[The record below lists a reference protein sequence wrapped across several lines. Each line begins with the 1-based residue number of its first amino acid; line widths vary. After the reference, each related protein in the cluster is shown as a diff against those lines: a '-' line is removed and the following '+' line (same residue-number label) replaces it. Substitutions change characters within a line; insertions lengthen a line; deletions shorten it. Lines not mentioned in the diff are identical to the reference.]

1 MRAIASPTG
10 ALAALALLLT
20 AAFAPSSSAGP
31 AFHDL
36 KEAHGCSFL
45 ISDPRESG
53 YHTLRAECDWPKV
66 AAARVERVLVD
77 LRGWDATF
85 SHLSRSVVIKEDE
98 GQPVVLRVGYTGKG
112 FPDQSADLSVTQERR
127 GETLVLSWTKAPQQL
142 SDDLVIE
149 IDTGRF
155 EVSPAPSGGTRLI
168 FERSFEPTGGGVVAK
183 SGETGATLRLIEEL
197 YLRATSIS
205 AG

>member
-1 MRAIASPTG
+1 MRAIASPFG

-112 FPDQSADLSVTQERR
+112 FPDQSADLSVTQARTFCPQCAKPPHR
-127 GETLVLSWTKAPQQL
+127 YGAARIRTAITAPAARTT
-142 SDDLVIE
+142 STATD
-149 IDTGRF
+149 
-155 EVSPAPSGGTRLI
+155 GTRAA
-168 FERSFEPTGGGVVAK
+168 S
-183 SGETGATLRLIEEL
+183 S
-197 YLRATSIS
+197 S
-205 AG
+205 

>member
-1 MRAIASPTG
+1 MRVTAVPIGVLALG
-10 ALAALALLLT
+10 LALAFT
-20 AAFAPSSSAGP
+20 PSGQAGP

-53 YHTLRAECDWPKV
+53 YHTLRAECDWPKI
-66 AAARVERVLVD
+66 AAARVERVIVD

-98 GQPVVLRVGYTGKG
+98 GQPLVLRVGYTGKG

-127 GETLVLSWTKAPQQL
+127 GETLVLSWTKAPQQR
-142 SDDLVIE
+142 SDDLIVE

-168 FERSFEPTGGGVVAK
+168 FERSFEPTGGGVVSK
-183 SGETGATLRLIEEL
+183 SGESATALRLIEEL
-197 YLRATSIS
+197 YLKATSIS
-205 AG
+205 SG